1 MSRVHHVD
9 QARRVADAVGEA
21 LEGQRLASHLL
32 ARLRTEFVDHDALHR
47 LIVQA
52 HQASPDRLAGGSGP
66 PGDCGAAEPRRS
78 EGGAMTH
85 TAGIVALAALVS
97 VVTIA
102 VADAV
107 LEALQ

>member
-32 ARLRTEFVDHDALHR
+32 ARLRTEFVEHDALHR

-52 HQASPDRLAGGSGP
+52 HQASPDRLLGLA
-66 PGDCGAAEPRRS
+66 RRLQK
-78 EGGAMTH
+78 ELEQG
-85 TAGIVALAALVS
+85 VA
-97 VVTIA
+97 
-102 VADAV
+102 ADAR
-107 LEALQ
+107 

>member
-1 MSRVHHVD
+1 
-9 QARRVADAVGEA
+9 
-21 LEGQRLASHLL
+21 
-32 ARLRTEFVDHDALHR
+32 
-47 LIVQA
+47 
-52 HQASPDRLAGGSGP
+52 
-66 PGDCGAAEPRRS
+66 
-78 EGGAMTH
+78 MTH